1 MYKEDKD
8 YLVNGKVLNEIDR
21 IMSENSLISGYTV
34 EEIAE
39 SVEEDVDEV
48 LLAYLVRDWECD
60 ESVKD
65 MMDKLDTDFVGVMDF
80 IEKGYG
86 SDAFEEVSETLA
98 HVLKEINYGVL

>member
-48 LLAYLVRDWECD
+48 ILAYLIKDRESDD
-60 ESVKD
+60 SVKD
-65 MMDKLDTDFVGVMDF
+65 MANKLNTDVDGVLDY
-80 IEKGYG
+80 ITSEYG
-86 SDAFEEVSETLA
+86 TEAYEEVSESLTN
-98 HVLKEINYGVL
+98 VFKNINYGIL